1 MHKYHV
7 VSFGATGYECELLA
21 TDSLKEA
28 MERAKDE
35 AYFIERDHAKDTVEL
50 RRYVE
55 DIEDESCECFDYD
68 ALDFT
73 ASNPLQLIRKERGMS
88 QSQLANAAG
97 IKVRTLQHYENGEC
111 NVSKA
116 AATTVWRL
124 AQALGCTMEDIIF

>member
-7 VSFGATGYECELLA
+7 VSIAETGDECELLA
-21 TDSLKEA
+21 TNGLKEA
-28 MERAKDE
+28 MDRAKDE
-35 AYFIERDHAKDTVEL
+35 AYYIERDHSKETVEL

-68 ALDFT
+68 LLDFT

-97 IKVRTLQHYENGEC
+97 IKVRTLQHYETGEC

>member
-7 VSFGATGYECELLA
+7 VYITETGDEQELLA
-21 TDSLKEA
+21 TNSLKEA
-28 MERAKDE
+28 MERSKDE
-35 AYFIERDHAKDTVEL
+35 AYFIERDHEKAAVEL

-55 DIEDESCECFDYD
+55 DIEDENCECFDYD

-73 ASNPLQLIRKERGMS
+73 ASNPLQLIRKECGLS

-97 IKVRTLQHYENGEC
+97 IKVRTLQHYETGEC

>member
-7 VSFGATGYECELLA
+7 VSIAETVETYLLA

-35 AYFIERDHAKDTVEL
+35 AYFIERDHDKETVEL

-55 DIEDESCECFDYD
+55 DIEDENCECFDYD

-73 ASNPLQLIRKERGMS
+73 APTALQLIRKERGMS
-88 QSQLANAAG
+88 QAQLANDAG
-97 IKVRTLQHYENGEC
+97 ISLRTLQHYEIGDHNLSG
-111 NVSKA
+111 A